1 MFDFLYYVGC
11 FEWGLQ
17 TFIYFYG
24 TYRLLFNPTI
34 KSSTAKQLYI
44 YPRTD
49 KRISPLAYLPP
60 HVQYKVFTYLS
71 RKDLDNCKQILPYW
85 EWIINFGDGTLR
97 KYSRKERKE
106 IRKWKILA
114 NIFFASRI
122 CGDLTVFLFLLVAF
136 HLPFIL
142 NYIYYTIISL
152 WVLEYISVSIVTN
165 ELLDGNGGMIQK
177 YIFALIDKEVFYF
190 LHFLQF
196 SNILNK
202 KCFLKFFSFIQ
213 NYEELSFGYLFYWFN
228 STVSIIVNFTVIL
241 YAINYVPTIILLSI
255 YSGLLI
261 ASFVLSSRE
270 IQPCLCMAESCPNI
284 FPHILTTVHLMVLL
298 VSLFTKICYL
308 FIYYLVPSIYY
319 VLIYLSN

>member
-1 MFDFLYYVGC
+1 MG
-11 FEWGLQ
+11 
-17 TFIYFYG
+17 
-24 TYRLLFNPTI
+24 LLFNPTI
-34 KSSTAKQLYI
+34 KSATAKQLYI

-85 EWIINFGDGTLR
+85 EWIINFGNGTLR

-106 IRKWKILA
+106 IRKWKIIA

-165 ELLDGNGGMIQK
+165 ELLDGNSGMIQK
-177 YIFALIDKEVFYF
+177 YIFSLIDNE
-190 LHFLQF
+190 
-196 SNILNK
+196 
-202 KCFLKFFSFIQ
+202 
-213 NYEELSFGYLFYWFN
+213 NYDELGFGYLFYWFN
-228 STVSIIVNFTVIL
+228 SSVSIIVNFAVIL
-241 YAINYVPTIILLSI
+241 NAINYVPTIILLSI

-284 FPHILTTVHLMVLL
+284 FPYILTTVHLMVLL
-298 VSLFTKICYL
+298 VFLFTKICYL
-308 FIYYLVPSIYY
+308 FVYYLVPSIYY
-319 VLIYLSN
+319 VLIYISN

>member
-177 YIFALIDKEVFYF
+177 YIFALIDKE
-190 LHFLQF
+190 
-196 SNILNK
+196 
-202 KCFLKFFSFIQ
+202 

>member
-1 MFDFLYYVGC
+1 MFGFLYYVGC
-11 FEWGLQ
+11 IEWGLQ

-49 KRISPLAYLPP
+49 NRISPLAYLPP

-85 EWIINFGDGTLR
+85 EWIINFGDGTLC

-106 IRKWKILA
+106 MRKWKLLA
-114 NIFFASRI
+114 NLFFASRI
-122 CGDLTVFLFLLVAF
+122 CGDLTAFLFLLVAY

-142 NYIYYTIISL
+142 NYIIISL
-152 WVLEYISVSIVTN
+152 WVLEYISVSIVTK
-165 ELLDGNGGMIQK
+165 ELLDGNSEMIKK
-177 YIFALIDKEVFYF
+177 YMLALIDNE
-190 LHFLQF
+190 
-196 SNILNK
+196 
-202 KCFLKFFSFIQ
+202 
-213 NYEELSFGYLFYWFN
+213 NYDELVFGYLFYWFN
-228 STVSIIVNFTVIL
+228 MNVSIIVNFIIIF
-241 YAINYVPTIILLSI
+241 YAINYVPTIVLLSI

-284 FPHILTTVHLMVLL
+284 FPYILTTVHLMCLR
-298 VSLFTKICYL
+298 
-308 FIYYLVPSIYY
+308 SIMY
-319 VLIYLSN
+319 

>member
-49 KRISPLAYLPP
+49 KR
-60 HVQYKVFTYLS
+60 
-71 RKDLDNCKQILPYW
+71 KDLDNCKQILPYW
-85 EWIINFGDGTLR
+85 EWIISFGDGTLR

-177 YIFALIDKEVFYF
+177 YIFALIDKE
-190 LHFLQF
+190 
-196 SNILNK
+196 
-202 KCFLKFFSFIQ
+202 

>member
-1 MFDFLYYVGC
+1 MG
-11 FEWGLQ
+11 
-17 TFIYFYG
+17 
-24 TYRLLFNPTI
+24 
-34 KSSTAKQLYI
+34 
-44 YPRTD
+44 
-49 KRISPLAYLPP
+49 ISPLAYLPP

-177 YIFALIDKEVFYF
+177 YIFALIDKE
-190 LHFLQF
+190 
-196 SNILNK
+196 
-202 KCFLKFFSFIQ
+202 